1 MKNFLAIISITAFLF
16 SCNKSDH
23 KDTAETKSKDSI
35 TAVKKFV
42 VDSVKVEDSLVI
54 NKNLTTAFNRQ
65 LLVFPSIENKAIL
78 DSIYKEA
85 LVETRA
91 YDKNSLQ
98 ADLTKQMQKSFD
110 KTKEDSKEWSPEFKQ
125 TWEDTS
131 AMKVL
136 SHKNNVLTLL
146 YTGSG
151 YTGGAHGYYFES
163 YKVFDLDKNV
173 VVNQDDILNNAK
185 DPAWDKILKNHLDD
199 PEQKEMLLVD
209 KIAPNN
215 NFYFDD
221 KKITFVYN
229 QYEITAYAA
238 GVIYITVN
246 FSEIKNLIKP
256 EFLKQYKIK

>member
-16 SCNKSDH
+16 SCKKSDH
-23 KDTAETKSKDSI
+23 KDTAETKNKDSI

-65 LLVFPSIENKAIL
+65 LLVFPSIENKVIL

-98 ADLTKQMQKSFD
+98 ADLTKQMQKTFD
-110 KTKEDSKEWSPEFKQ
+110 KTKEDSKEWSAEFKQ

-136 SHKNNVLTLL
+136 SHKDNVLTLL

-163 YKVFDLDKNV
+163 YKVFDLDKNMSSTRM
-173 VVNQDDILNNAK
+173 I
-185 DPAWDKILKNHLDD
+185 
-199 PEQKEMLLVD
+199 
-209 KIAPNN
+209 
-215 NFYFDD
+215 
-221 KKITFVYN
+221 
-229 QYEITAYAA
+229 
-238 GVIYITVN
+238 
-246 FSEIKNLIKP
+246 
-256 EFLKQYKIK
+256 FLKMQKI